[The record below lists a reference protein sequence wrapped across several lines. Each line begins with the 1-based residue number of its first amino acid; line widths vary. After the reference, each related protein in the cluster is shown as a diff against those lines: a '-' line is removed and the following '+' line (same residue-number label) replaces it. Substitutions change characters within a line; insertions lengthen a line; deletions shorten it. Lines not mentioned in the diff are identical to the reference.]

1 MINLKTEENCCGCSA
16 CSAVC
21 PTSAIVMKP
30 DELGFLYPTIDP
42 ALCVECGRCENVCE
56 FSKNNIESLKD
67 VHPTAYA
74 ARHVNIQ
81 EVNTSRSGA
90 CFVALSDYILDEGG
104 VVYGVGFK
112 ENFVVTHKR
121 AINKLQRQEFK
132 GSKYVQSDMR
142 DILPYLKEDIISGK
156 YVCFSGTPCQVAA
169 VRSLVPSKYHHK
181 LFLIDIVCHGV
192 ASPEVW
198 QSYLAY
204 IERRYRGKIESLNFR
219 DKIRFGW
226 KDHRETFVVNG
237 KSRSLKKVFY
247 QDIYLRPSCS
257 SCPFTNLNRPSD
269 ITIADFWGIENVAPE
284 YNHDGKGCNLL
295 IVNTRKGHDWLENV
309 AKNLDIKEVDI
320 RDSLQYNLQYSTKRH
335 PQSSNFVRDYNN
347 QGFEYA
353 MKHYCGWGIKN
364 YVIAKMRRI
373 LK

>member
-1 MINLKTEENCCGCSA
+1 MVWHLQKYG
-16 CSAVC
+16 
-21 PTSAIVMKP
+21 
-30 DELGFLYPTIDP
+30 
-42 ALCVECGRCENVCE
+42 
-56 FSKNNIESLKD
+56 SLIW
-67 VHPTAYA
+67 H
-74 ARHVNIQ
+74 I
-81 EVNTSRSGA
+81 
-90 CFVALSDYILDEGG
+90 
-104 VVYGVGFK
+104 
-112 ENFVVTHKR
+112 
-121 AINKLQRQEFK
+121 
-132 GSKYVQSDMR
+132 
-142 DILPYLKEDIISGK
+142 
-156 YVCFSGTPCQVAA
+156 
-169 VRSLVPSKYHHK
+169 
-181 LFLIDIVCHGV
+181 
-192 ASPEVW
+192 
-198 QSYLAY
+198 
-204 IERRYRGKIESLNFR
+204 
-219 DKIRFGW
+219 W

-335 PQSSNFVRDYNN
+335 PQSSNFVMDYNN